1 MAKKTNEQPT
11 VKKFTKM
18 QFVKSQRFAN
28 RRDILNALL
37 DDKEKYSVD
46 EVEQIIKDFLTG
58 KMKTTKKGE

>member
-1 MAKKTNEQPT
+1 MAKKSNAETT
-11 VKKFTKM
+11 VKKFTKV

-37 DDKEKYSVD
+37 DDNETYSVD

-58 KMKTTKKGE
+58 KKTTKKGE